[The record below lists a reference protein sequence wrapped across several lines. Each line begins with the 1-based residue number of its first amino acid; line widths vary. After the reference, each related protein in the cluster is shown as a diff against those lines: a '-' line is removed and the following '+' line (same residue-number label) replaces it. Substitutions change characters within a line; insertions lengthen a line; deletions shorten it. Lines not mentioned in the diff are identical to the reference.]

1 MCGLDQAVVAGRPFR
16 FLRCPL
22 EALVPPP
29 IEVLPFLL
37 ETRRRL
43 QRQREGGGC
52 ERGED
57 PRTDTGID
65 RLPGELLARVP
76 AIGGG
81 QPMARGALQVAGA
94 PLTHLP
100 PTVASSTDQHPRQ
113 QGWALPYGAQ
123 RLSTGAI
130 GFEAGAMLFVLRP
143 GARGWHMLCE
153 EGMVSV
159 AGARDPVGSKNS
171 CGFAL

>member
-1 MCGLDQAVVAGRPFR
+1 MPQ
-16 FLRCPL
+16 
-22 EALVPPP
+22 P

-43 QRQREGGGC
+43 QRQREGGGF

-57 PRTDTGID
+57 PLTDKGID
-65 RLPGELLARVP
+65 RLPGEILAIVP

-81 QPMARGALQVAGA
+81 QPIARVAMQVAGA
-94 PLTHLP
+94 PITHLH
-100 PTVASSTDQHPRQ
+100 PTAASSTEQQSRQ

-130 GFEAGAMLFVLRP
+130 GF
-143 GARGWHMLCE
+143 
-153 EGMVSV
+153 
-159 AGARDPVGSKNS
+159 
-171 CGFAL
+171 